1 MTSIFGGNFLQNFFL
16 YLLNERYSRLNILI
30 FFPKIG
36 QKILITHKEIL
47 IKINTYFLR
56 VCRRNPA
63 WDLGRVG
70 HKGDMFHWSQ
80 MVMLSRYCDCKLLW
94 DPTDRWKLCWV
105 RRLTSSLHPVS
116 RQPGYLQYITPAVAC
131 STAVTGVTM
140 AQAVSRCPSL
150 ETVQESG
157 TRDQGASTR
166 CDWGKIIYWW
176 SPVLHFQ
183 R

>member
-1 MTSIFGGNFLQNFFL
+1 
-16 YLLNERYSRLNILI
+16 
-30 FFPKIG
+30 
-36 QKILITHKEIL
+36 
-47 IKINTYFLR
+47 
-56 VCRRNPA
+56 
-63 WDLGRVG
+63 
-70 HKGDMFHWSQ
+70 
-80 MVMLSRYCDCKLLW
+80 MLSRYCDCKLLW

-116 RQPGYLQYITPAVAC
+116 RQPGHLQYINPAVAC
-131 STAVTGVTM
+131 STAITGVTM

-183 R
+183 RQPSCGGCLQRRQVPVSHTNQEPAEGTLQQDMDQEVFTNTRRLPQGGGWGKSGLPGVCCTLCRRCQFNIL